1 MLFYESLKR
10 GDKVEIVIG
19 EERQPALVLSKLTGE
34 VKVQLTDY
42 DAGKKLWVPIDD
54 IVMPEKE

>member
-1 MLFYESLKR
+1 M
-10 GDKVEIVIG
+10 EIVID
-19 EERQPALVLSKLTGE
+19 EERQPAFVLSKLTGE
-34 VKVQLTDY
+34 VKVQPTDY